1 MRQTGESDSK
11 GESNGERESGNENK
25 AEREIEDLGAR
36 LDVAI
41 VSRANRTSRADR
53 ISLDQAQRSMS
64 RRSAILRILTI
75 ALWLATAIILLA
87 MLLRMLPNGL
97 DGKRY
102 VPIIV
107 ALMPWLG
114 FLSAA
119 ITVVAFAVRRIG
131 GRALLAV
138 IGVVCVVVQIG
149 WHWGYIEPR
158 RTISGNARQAV
169 AQAAADGLPDTSDK
183 YARIMTFNTKQG
195 TADAG
200 RIVEIVKNE
209 HVEILAL
216 QEATWNLLDRLN
228 KAGIADYLPYSVA
241 AQQTWH
247 DNGGV
252 NVLYSAAPME
262 NVKQNLIPVESSS
275 VPAATIDFAGT
286 KVRFGSVHPF
296 SPRPRNQGLWNRSLD
311 SLAQLQRYDNL
322 YVLMGDFNS
331 TWDHASFRY
340 LLGGRFLDSGEQAGE
355 GLHMTYPAMLP
366 VAEIDHIVHDKGV
379 VVGDLE
385 TKYIPGSDHRALLAT
400 LEVR

>member
-1 MRQTGESDSK
+1 MRQTGK
-11 GESNGERESGNENK
+11 GESNSERGNGSENE

-36 LDVAI
+36 LDA
-41 VSRANRTSRADR
+41 ANTARNRNN
-53 ISLDQAQRSMS
+53 LDQAQRSMS
-64 RRSAILRILTI
+64 RRNTILHILTI
-75 ALWLATAIILLA
+75 ALWLATAVILLA
-87 MLLRMLPNGL
+87 MLLRMLPNSL

-119 ITVVAFAVRRIG
+119 ISIVALAVRQIG
-131 GRALLAV
+131 GRAALAI

-158 RTISGNARQAV
+158 QTISGNARQAV
-169 AQAAADGLPDTSDK
+169 AQTAADGLPDTSDK
-183 YARIMTFNTKQG
+183 YARIMTLNTKQG
-195 TADAG
+195 AADAG
-200 RIVEIVKNE
+200 KIVETVKAE
-209 HVEILAL
+209 HIEVLAL
-216 QEATWNLLDRLN
+216 QEVSWSLLDRLAS
-228 KAGIADYLPYSVA
+228 AGIADYLPYSVA

-252 NVLYSAAPME
+252 NVLYSEAPME
-262 NVKQNLIPVESSS
+262 DVKQNLIPVESSS

-296 SPRPRNQGLWNRSLD
+296 SPRPSNQGLWNRSLD
-311 SLAQLQRYDNL
+311 SLAQLQHYDSL

>member
-1 MRQTGESDSK
+1 MRQTGK
-11 GESNGERESGNENK
+11 GESKGGSGGENE
-25 AEREIEDLGAR
+25 AECGIEDLGAR
-36 LDVAI
+36 LDAAGASCTGHAI
-41 VSRANRTSRADR
+41 R
-53 ISLDQAQRSMS
+53 ISHVTHTSLDQAQRSMS
-64 RRSAILRILTI
+64 RRSAILRLLTI
-75 ALWLATAIILLA
+75 ALWTVTAVILLA

-119 ITVVAFAVRRIG
+119 ITVIALAVRRIG
-131 GRALLAV
+131 GRTALAA
-138 IGVVCVVVQIG
+138 IGVVCVVVQVG

-158 RTISGNARQAV
+158 QTISGDARQAV
-169 AQAAADGLPDTSDK
+169 AQAAAGGLPDTSDK
-183 YARIMTFNTKQG
+183 YARIMTLNTKQG
-195 TADAG
+195 AADAG
-200 RIVEIVKNE
+200 RIVETVKNE

-216 QEATWNLLDRLN
+216 QEVSWSLLDRLSE
-228 KAGIADYLPYSVA
+228 AGIADYLPYSVA

-311 SLAQLQRYDNL
+311 SLAQLRRYDSL

-340 LLGGRFLDSGEQAGE
+340 LLGDRFLDSGEQAGE
-355 GLHMTYPAMLP
+355 GLHMTYPSLLP

-385 TKYIPGSDHRALLAT
+385 TKCIPGSDHRALLAT
-400 LEVR
+400 LEAR

>member
-1 MRQTGESDSK
+1 MRRTGESESK
-11 GESNGERESGNENK
+11 GESTSERGKGNGNETET
-25 AEREIEDLGAR
+25 EREIEDLGAR
-36 LDVAI
+36 LDAVAI
-41 VSRANRTSRADR
+41 ARSRLDR
-53 ISLDQAQRSMS
+53 AQRSLS
-64 RRSAILRILTI
+64 RRDTILHILTI
-75 ALWLATAIILLA
+75 ALWLATAVILLA

-107 ALMPWLG
+107 SLMPWMG
-114 FLSAA
+114 FLSMA
-119 ITVVAFAVRRIG
+119 IAVVALGVRQIG
-131 GRALLAV
+131 GRTALAV
-138 IGVVCVVVQIG
+138 IGVVCVVVQVG

-158 RTISGNARQAV
+158 QTISGNARQAV
-169 AQAAADGLPDTSDK
+169 AQAEADGLPDTADK
-183 YARIMTFNTKQG
+183 YARIMTLNTKQG
-195 TADAG
+195 VADAG
-200 RIVEIVKNE
+200 RIVETVKAE
-209 HVEILAL
+209 HIEVLAL
-216 QEATWNLLDRLN
+216 QEVSWNLLSRL
-228 KAGIADYLPYSVA
+228 AEDGITDYLPYSVV

-296 SPRPRNQGLWNRSLD
+296 SPRPSNQGLWNRSLD
-311 SLAQLQRYDNL
+311 SLAQLQHYDSL

-400 LEVR
+400 LEAR

>member
-1 MRQTGESDSK
+1 MRQTGE
-11 GESNGERESGNENK
+11 GEGTSEQGEGTSERGSGNENE

-36 LDVAI
+36 LDAAGA
-41 VSRANRTSRADR
+41 SRSGLNH
-53 ISLDQAQRSMS
+53 AQRGMS

-75 ALWLATAIILLA
+75 ALWLATAVILLA
-87 MLLRMLPNGL
+87 MLLRMLPNSL

-102 VPIIV
+102 IPLIV

-114 FLSAA
+114 LLSLIIVIAA
-119 ITVVAFAVRRIG
+119 LAIRTIG
-131 GRALLAV
+131 GRALLAI
-138 IGVVCVVVQIG
+138 IGVACVVIQIS
-149 WHWGYIEPR
+149 WHWGFLRPR
-158 RTISGNARQAV
+158 QIISDTARTAVSRTVSG
-169 AQAAADGLPDTSDK
+169 GLPNTADR
-183 YARIMTFNTKQG
+183 YARIMTLNTKEG
-195 TADAG
+195 GADASQ
-200 RIVEIVKNE
+200 IVNTVKAE

-216 QEATWNLLDRLN
+216 QEVSADLINRLSN
-228 KAGIADYLPYSVA
+228 AGIANYLPYSVT

-262 NVKQNLIPVESSS
+262 DVKQNLIPVESSS

-296 SPRPRNQGLWNRSLD
+296 SPRPSNQGLWNKSLD
-311 SLAQLQRYDNL
+311 SLAQLQHYDSL

-340 LLGGRFLDSGEQAGE
+340 LLGSRFLDSGEQAGE

-385 TKYIPGSDHRALLAT
+385 TKHIPGSDHRALLAT
-400 LEVR
+400 LEAR

>member
-1 MRQTGESDSK
+1 MRQTGE
-11 GESNGERESGNENK
+11 GEGTSEQGEGTSERGSGNENE

-36 LDVAI
+36 LDAAGA
-41 VSRANRTSRADR
+41 SRSG
-53 ISLDQAQRSMS
+53 LDHAQRGMS

-75 ALWLATAIILLA
+75 ALWLATAVILLA
-87 MLLRMLPNGL
+87 MLLRMLPNSL

-102 VPIIV
+102 IPIIV
-107 ALMPWLG
+107 ALMPWMG
-114 FLSAA
+114 FLSAVIA
-119 ITVVAFAVRRIG
+119 IVALAVRQIG
-131 GRALLAV
+131 GRAVLAI
-138 IGVVCVVVQIG
+138 IGVVCVVVQVG

-158 RTISGNARQAV
+158 QTISENASQAV
-169 AQAAADGLPDTSDK
+169 AQTETDGLPDTSDK
-183 YARIMTFNTKQG
+183 YARIMTLNTKQG
-195 TADAG
+195 AADAG
-200 RIVEIVKNE
+200 KIVETVKAE
-209 HVEILAL
+209 HVEVLAL
-216 QEATWNLLDRLN
+216 QEVSWSLLDRLAN
-228 KAGIADYLPYSVA
+228 AGIANYLPYSVT

-262 NVKQNLIPVESSS
+262 DVKQNLIPVESSS
-275 VPAATIDFAGT
+275 VPAATIDFAGR

-296 SPRPRNQGLWNRSLD
+296 SPRPSNQGLWNKSLD
-311 SLAQLQRYDNL
+311 SLAQLQHYDSL

-340 LLGGRFLDSGEQAGE
+340 LLGSRFLDSGEQAGE

-385 TKYIPGSDHRALLAT
+385 TKHIPGSDHRALLAT
-400 LEVR
+400 LEVA